1 MLTQMATRS
10 PRSSLVSSL
19 AGRIRDFVP
28 ARQGRR
34 NVGNPSHRQWGGRMI
49 DIEVARHGP
58 GRFGGFM
65 GSYIATLIVSV
76 LVVLPALVLA
86 QQPQGPTPPPMRSIT
101 RVTGDLYRVQ
111 NNDHYTVFL
120 VTPAG
125 IILADPINV
134 DAAAWIK
141 AQLAERFPNTPVRYV
156 LYSHHHQ
163 DHASGAAVFNDT
175 AELVAH
181 QNFAAALKASATS
194 TKRPRSGSRR
204 WCHPN
209 PRTHDRRTI
218 TLGGKRVDLIHPG
231 RMGHAPDMT
240 VLYFPAERVVFGVDF
255 VNVKSV
261 PGSNTLANGAS
272 IAEYVNA
279 LKVVDALDFDI
290 VAPGH
295 GPTGRKAD
303 LAAYRRYYE
312 DLEARVAA
320 RIAKGTNPR
329 GDPGGED
336 HGRIQGLDR
345 VRRGQRHQH
354 RQRVQ
359 DAKYRKALSLGSEPE
374 CVHAVMTIEGGDL
387 PEPDRGRRGS
397 SGPACSRNLRRCR
410 RTRPE

>member
-1 MLTQMATRS
+1 
-10 PRSSLVSSL
+10 
-19 AGRIRDFVP
+19 
-28 ARQGRR
+28 
-34 NVGNPSHRQWGGRMI
+34 
-49 DIEVARHGP
+49 
-58 GRFGGFM
+58 M
-65 GSYIATLIVSV
+65 GSYIAALTVSV
-76 LVVLPALVLA
+76 LVVAPALVLA
-86 QQPQGPTPPPMRSIT
+86 QPPQGPERPAMRSIT
-101 RVTGDLYRVQ
+101 RITGDLYRVQ

-141 AQLAERFPNTPVRYV
+141 AQLAERFPNAPVRYV

-181 QNFAAALKASATS
+181 QNFAAALKASATANEAAAKRFAAVMPPES
-194 TKRPRSGSRR
+194 TY
-204 WCHPN
+204 
-209 PRTHDRRTI
+209 TDRRTV
-218 TLGGKRVDLIHPG
+218 TLGGKRVELIHPG

-279 LKVVDALDFDI
+279 LKVVDALDFDV

-295 GPTGRKAD
+295 GPTGSKAD
-303 LAAYRRYYE
+303 LTAYRRYYE

-320 RIAKGTNPR
+320 RIAKGQTLEEIQAAKIM
-329 GDPGGED
+329 DEYKDWIEFDED
-336 HGRIQGLDR
+336 NDINIAN
-345 VRRGQRHQH
+345 VY
-354 RQRVQ
+354 
-359 DAKYRKALSLGSEPE
+359 KTLSAGK
-374 CVHAVMTIEGGDL
+374 
-387 PEPDRGRRGS
+387 R
-397 SGPACSRNLRRCR
+397 
-410 RTRPE
+410 